1 MINERINIP
10 QADMLMGSMR
20 SMGYSF
26 ESAIADV
33 IDNSI
38 SANARTVR
46 VFFPTSPLENQ
57 TVGILDDGVGME
69 NEVLFEAMRYG
80 SSSSEDIR
88 KDNDLGRFGLGLKS
102 ASLSQC
108 RILTVVSIFDDE
120 ISAYKWDYNYVKKTK
135 NWTLLS
141 LSKEDCSKLP
151 YINYLKEQNCGTL
164 VLWSDFDILSKAND
178 GQVYNA
184 LDNLKEV
191 VSSHMSLIFHRFMRR
206 SKNKI
211 VMYVNN
217 QKLKPLDP
225 FLESHPKTTTLKE
238 KTIAVNDSYGKE
250 QHIHI
255 KPFILPYLSDMSN
268 KEKKLMGGVEDMRT
282 RQGFYVYRNE
292 RLIIWGN
299 WFRMT
304 RRNELTK
311 NARIRVDIPNSLD
324 RPELIGCFSAFSED
338 LLESIENETD
348 DSCIYKTM
356 SSRYQAWRKLFK
368 PTRTSLSENEIMGL
382 IGELLFLRDYAIPHW
397 GIDAALDS
405 WTGLEKTH
413 KDFSIGNDWFE
424 VKSVSTGKETVRI
437 SSIEQLDSD
446 VPGILYIYS
455 LEKMSPSFNGVKLN
469 AIVRGLLSSF
479 NLVQKDN
486 LINKLETYGY
496 DFDPAFDNYVYVISD
511 ETAYNVINDF
521 PRLVRTE
528 VPLAISKVQY
538 DIIITEII
546 PYKTQLK

>member
-225 FLESHPKTTTLKE
+225 FLESHPKTTPSQF
-238 KTIAVNDSYGKE
+238 V
-250 QHIHI
+250 
-255 KPFILPYLSDMSN
+255 
-268 KEKKLMGGVEDMRT
+268 
-282 RQGFYVYRNE
+282 
-292 RLIIWGN
+292 
-299 WFRMT
+299 
-304 RRNELTK
+304 
-311 NARIRVDIPNSLD
+311 
-324 RPELIGCFSAFSED
+324 
-338 LLESIENETD
+338 
-348 DSCIYKTM
+348 
-356 SSRYQAWRKLFK
+356 
-368 PTRTSLSENEIMGL
+368 
-382 IGELLFLRDYAIPHW
+382 
-397 GIDAALDS
+397 
-405 WTGLEKTH
+405 
-413 KDFSIGNDWFE
+413 
-424 VKSVSTGKETVRI
+424 VS
-437 SSIEQLDSD
+437 
-446 VPGILYIYS
+446 
-455 LEKMSPSFNGVKLN
+455 
-469 AIVRGLLSSF
+469 
-479 NLVQKDN
+479 
-486 LINKLETYGY
+486 
-496 DFDPAFDNYVYVISD
+496 
-511 ETAYNVINDF
+511 
-521 PRLVRTE
+521 
-528 VPLAISKVQY
+528 
-538 DIIITEII
+538 
-546 PYKTQLK
+546 

>member
-324 RPELIGCFSAFSED
+324 DIWSIDIKKQVAQIPRRIQNQLTKMVNDALGISVTKQTHRGRKQKVDDNIDYIWDRIEGRDKNFYYKVNRESELYKFILSKLSSED
-338 LLESIENETD
+338 IDYVNLLVTEIERNVPMQQIYLDKSNDSITEEDDEHREDEVYQTAITMLDMARKVSPLAMSQLINNLMKSEPFCSYEN
-348 DSCIYKTM
+348 
-356 SSRYQAWRKLFK
+356 L
-368 PTRTSLSENEIMGL
+368 PN
-382 IGELLFLRDYAIPHW
+382 
-397 GIDAALDS
+397 
-405 WTGLEKTH
+405 
-413 KDFSIGNDWFE
+413 
-424 VKSVSTGKETVRI
+424 
-437 SSIEQLDSD
+437 
-446 VPGILYIYS
+446 
-455 LEKMSPSFNGVKLN
+455 KLN
-469 AIVRGLLSSF
+469 
-479 NLVQKDN
+479 
-486 LINKLETYGY
+486 
-496 DFDPAFDNYVYVISD
+496 
-511 ETAYNVINDF
+511 
-521 PRLVRTE
+521 
-528 VPLAISKVQY
+528 QY
-538 DIIITEII
+538 YSNESV
-546 PYKTQLK
+546 